1 MRRINITADGLTVS
15 AELHRMTTDDP
26 ALYEMTVTASN
37 RVTATAQIRG
47 DITDIRDVLH
57 PLASLLDTIAERI

>member
-26 ALYEMTVTASN
+26 ALYEIDI
-37 RVTATAQIRG
+37 TATNGVKCTAHLRG
-47 DITDIRDVLH
+47 DIADIRDTLH